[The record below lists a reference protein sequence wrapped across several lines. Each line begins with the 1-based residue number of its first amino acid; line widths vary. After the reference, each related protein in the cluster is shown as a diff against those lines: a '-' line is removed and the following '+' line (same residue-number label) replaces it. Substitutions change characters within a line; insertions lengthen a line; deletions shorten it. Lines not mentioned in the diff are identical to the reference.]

1 LLCDPAAAGPITLLG
16 GAAVLVT
23 ASTAHAISGYDVP
36 AAYFDKLER
45 VALALRA
52 ITITTSSVPTE

>member
-1 LLCDPAAAGPITLLG
+1 V
-16 GAAVLVT
+16 GANQLRLSVTTATEIGLVT